1 MYGTDR
7 KVEQASAS
15 ASPRCPKTNK
25 HRTPRRP
32 NRRAQTLLVA
42 VAVAVT
48 ARFPVAAG
56 LRSANNTLYN
66 VVCQGNLATA
76 DANSTSTASANSTS
90 DFDWL
95 SLKPSTDIQWTSCYD
110 GHQCARLLLPL
121 DYQSN
126 GTSNATTAIALRM
139 IPARNRT
146 NYRGTVLM
154 NPGGPGESGTLY
166 MGLLGPSLS
175 ATVGDSF
182 DFLSF
187 DPRGVGASTPRLDCF
202 TTSSERDIWN
212 MQVGNQ
218 LLDASDVSLLNLYIA
233 RAQVVGARCAAA
245 SALNG
250 DIAQFM
256 STASVAT
263 DMLNIVEKLGQDK
276 LQYWGFSYGTI
287 LGQYFAAMYPD
298 NIERMVLDG
307 VYDGNNYRASLW
319 NSNVIN
325 NEAVIDSLF
334 TFCHQAGP
342 SGCALYDSTPDAI
355 RDRFFAVLESV
366 KHAPVAIPLATPPL
380 VVTYLDLIGMI
391 NINAYSPIDGYPY
404 VAATIRALE
413 TGNQTLLAALAPAL
427 ATPVACDCG
436 QAAPALPL
444 PLNNYDT
451 LHAVACGDA
460 DAQTYAREGYAAFF
474 ADITRVA
481 PTVGALWAVYH
492 LECTQWPVRPK
503 WRYTGALAGRPAHPI
518 LIVQPK
524 FDPAGP
530 LHDAL
535 EVRKRYEGTGLL
547 VQNSYGHTTP
557 SAPSACTARYVREY
571 FEAGTMPEEGTVCE
585 PDVLPFVGAV
595 NGN

>member
-15 ASPRCPKTNK
+15 ASASPRCPKSNK
-25 HRTPRRP
+25 HRIVGRP

-48 ARFPVAAG
+48 AGFPVAAG
-56 LRSANNTLYN
+56 LRDVNNALYN
-66 VVCQGNLATA
+66 TVCQGNLATA
-76 DANSTSTASANSTS
+76 DANSTSTAPSNSTS

-166 MGLLGPSLS
+166 MGLLGPSLA

-187 DPRGVGASTPRLDCF
+187 DPRGVGASTPRLDCV

-218 LLDASDVSLLNLYIA
+218 LLDASDVSLLNLYVA
-233 RAQVVGARCAAA
+233 RAQLVGARCAAA
-245 SALNG
+245 SALNE
-250 DIAQFM
+250 DIAQYM

-263 DMLNIVEKLGQDK
+263 DMLNIVEKLGQEK

-298 NIERMVLDG
+298 KIERMVLDG

-355 RDRFFAVLESV
+355 RDRFFGVLESV

-391 NINAYSPIDGYPY
+391 NIK
-404 VAATIRALE
+404 
-413 TGNQTLLAALAPAL
+413 
-427 ATPVACDCG
+427 
-436 QAAPALPL
+436 AAPAPAAAAEQLR
-444 PLNNYDT
+444 
-451 LHAVACGDA
+451 HA
-460 DAQTYAREGYAAFF
+460 ARGRGYAAFF

-503 WRYTGALAGRPAHPI
+503 WRYTGALAGSPAHPI

-571 FEAGTMPEEGTVCE
+571 FETGTLPEEGTVCE